1 MWSDYRAVAYGQE
14 DGADR
19 LTNAKFEREPLESPF
34 DWAVTPQPGVS
45 FRREGGLEVSF
56 RGETNLSLANVR
68 QVSFIRPGH
77 HRLVVDVSHEGLTT
91 DQGPYV
97 RLFDAE
103 QPGRMTVQTE
113 MFRGSAGRRS
123 VTVDFVVPAG
133 SRLLAVQLE
142 RRPSEKFDNKITGT
156 LHLYRVSLNELTA
169 KNDTR

>member
-1 MWSDYRAVAYGQE
+1 
-14 DGADR
+14 
-19 LTNAKFEREPLESPF
+19 
-34 DWAVTPQPGVS
+34 
-45 FRREGGLEVSF
+45 VSF